1 MKYNVSGL
9 SYDGNLKSLKR
20 FDGEDSVKHDFT
32 YHYSDPA
39 NRNALSQVTDKGINS
54 PLYRYDQLGNMLY
67 DSRRDIYL
75 SYNLLNLPDTIS
87 QGSDNISYIYTAG
100 GKKLAQRIGSSYT
113 YYRGVIIYAGNT
125 LSYINQPESL
135 IRKDSPYYTY
145 NYFLKAHLG
154 STRVLLEAAEDSLRT
169 VQTTDC
175 YPFSLSFEN
184 NNLNRNKYPYIGKEF
199 QNVSLGG
206 RMLSMYDFGARSYD
220 PETGRWFNIDPALQ
234 LATPYGFCGNNKS
247 SGSSRRFK
255 RLILW

>member
-1 MKYNVSGL
+1 M
-9 SYDGNLKSLKR
+9 KR
-20 FDGEDSVKHDFT
+20 FDGEGSVKHDFT

-54 PLYRYDQLGNMLY
+54 PLYHYDKLENMLY
-67 DSRRDIYL
+67 DGRRDIYL
-75 SYNLLNLPDTIS
+75 SYNILNLPDTIS
-87 QGSDNISYIYTAG
+87 QGSDNISYIYPTRG
-100 GKKLAQRIGSSYT
+100 EKLAQRIGSSYT
-113 YYRGVIIYAGNT
+113 YYKGVIIYAGNT
-125 LSYINQPESL
+125 LSYIKQPEDL

-169 VQTTDC
+169 VQTTDY

-199 QNVSLGG
+199 QDVSLGG
-206 RMLSMYDFGARSYD
+206 RMLSMYDFRARSYD

-234 LATPYGFCGNNKS
+234 LATPYGFCGNNKN
-247 SGSSRRFK
+247 SGSSRCFK
-255 RLILW
+255 RIILW